1 MAEKLFLF
9 DLDGT
14 ALGGYEP
21 YALFPQHFCEFLD
34 RIHNEGWD
42 WGINSAWDMPG
53 QWDLAGKSPVKSRP
67 SVLIVSFGRGIYDCR
82 SGEPVAVEP
91 YCREMEKRLEI
102 YEQEI
107 LIPALQPVLDEGK
120 HRDVIRRRHNYSVEY
135 GPEGIDT
142 ATYIHKSP
150 AWQSMIKSGNFEVMP
165 LPGAVRVRS
174 TFCTKAAPMH
184 LLEPVFGYKPEHVV
198 TAGDGTPDIH
208 LVSSPYAK
216 YAVTP
221 ANGDQMLKDYV
232 SIHGGAIGK
241 QDYAAGIT
249 EAFETLRN
257 EKKSE
262 QEKRYAECN

>member
-102 YEQEI
+102 
-107 LIPALQPVLDEGK
+107 
-120 HRDVIRRRHNYSVEY
+120 
-135 GPEGIDT
+135 
-142 ATYIHKSP
+142 
-150 AWQSMIKSGNFEVMP
+150 
-165 LPGAVRVRS
+165 
-174 TFCTKAAPMH
+174 
-184 LLEPVFGYKPEHVV
+184 
-198 TAGDGTPDIH
+198 
-208 LVSSPYAK
+208 
-216 YAVTP
+216 
-221 ANGDQMLKDYV
+221 
-232 SIHGGAIGK
+232 
-241 QDYAAGIT
+241 
-249 EAFETLRN
+249 
-257 EKKSE
+257 
-262 QEKRYAECN
+262 